1 MLLKI
6 LPLVCEDWIKM
17 FFWLVRIPG
26 GKKAVKLQDKLI
38 RKSIQEK
45 NLELEHT
52 SLYIEGPQH
61 KD

>member
-6 LPLVCEDWIKM
+6 LPLVCEDWSKM
-17 FFWLVRIPG
+17 FFLLVRIPG
-26 GKKAVKLQDKLI
+26 EKKAVKLQEKLI
-38 RKSIQEK
+38 REPIQEK

-61 KD
+61 KE